1 MRKQIVSLV
10 ALVFLVMRPTGG
22 QVSGSHPF
30 PKLHALGPQ
39 VKLFNNYS
47 KDFEAMEEPL
57 HHGEELEVLE
67 FLDQAAKTAE
77 DRLYALDAEL
87 RMYDTVSCK
96 PDRDNLRI
104 ILKGQLEYYSW
115 LFDSEVT
122 RITGG
127 LTFTKMPAAA
137 QTGLRMKDDL
147 RAAKDKLDAISASL
161 D

>member
-1 MRKQIVSLV
+1 MRRQIILLV
-10 ALVFLVMRPTGG
+10 AVVFLMLRPTGS
-22 QVSGSHPF
+22 QVAGSHPF

-47 KDFEAMEEPL
+47 KDFEAMEQPL
-57 HHGEELEVLE
+57 HRGEELEVLE
-67 FLDQAAKTAE
+67 FFDQAAKTAE

-87 RMYDTVSCK
+87 RMYDSVSCK
-96 PDRDNLRI
+96 PDRNNLRI

-115 LFDSEVT
+115 VFDSEVS
-122 RITGG
+122 RFTGG

-147 RAAKDKLDAISASL
+147 RAAKDKLDAIAASL

>member
-1 MRKQIVSLV
+1 MRKQILSLV
-10 ALVFLVMRPTGG
+10 ALVFLVMKPTGG
-22 QVSGSHPF
+22 QVAGSHPF

-57 HHGEELEVLE
+57 HHGEELEVVQ
-67 FLDQAAKTAE
+67 FLNQAAKTAE

-87 RMYDTVSCK
+87 RMYDSVSCK
-96 PDRDNLRI
+96 PDRDNLKI

-115 LFDSEVT
+115 VFDSEVT
-122 RITGG
+122 RVTGG

-147 RAAKDKLDAISASL
+147 RAAKEKLDAIAASL

>member
-1 MRKQIVSLV
+1 MRKQILSLV
-10 ALVFLVMRPTGG
+10 ALLIVAIQSTGG
-22 QVSGSHPF
+22 QVAGSHPF

-57 HHGEELEVLE
+57 RRGEELEVVQ
-67 FLDQAAKTAE
+67 FLNQAAKTAE

-87 RMYDTVSCK
+87 RMYDSVSCK
-96 PDRDNLRI
+96 PDRDNLKI
-104 ILKGQLEYYSW
+104 ILKAQLEYYSW

-122 RITGG
+122 RVAGG
-127 LTFTKMPAAA
+127 LTLTKMPAAA
-137 QTGLRMKDDL
+137 QTGLHMKDDL
-147 RAAKDKLDAISASL
+147 RAAKEKLDAIAASL

>member
-1 MRKQIVSLV
+1 MRKKILSLV
-10 ALVFLVMRPTGG
+10 ALVFLVMQPTGG
-22 QVSGSHPF
+22 QVAGSHPF

-57 HHGEELEVLE
+57 HHGEELEVLQ

-87 RMYDTVSCK
+87 RMYDSVSCK
-96 PDRDNLRI
+96 PDRDNLKI

-115 LFDSEVT
+115 VFDSEVT
-122 RITGG
+122 RVTGG
-127 LTFTKMPAAA
+127 LTFIKMPAAA

-147 RAAKDKLDAISASL
+147 RAAKGKLDAIAASL